1 MEKAEKK
8 RAIFLSIRV
17 GVISLIAAVT
27 VVIVAYYVL
36 SYNFKN
42 LLTEHT
48 ITLIESM
55 TSQGVKIVE
64 NELDARRQ
72 EISFLADSF
81 DSSLISNDVVQ
92 FPAPYNTSD
101 YIRMVYVTKDKTIA
115 SDNRQRHLYG
125 RQDIND
131 AFLGQVSVYGPYFNE
146 ENEYVVCYSA
156 PVKQGDEVVGV
167 LSIEKDGYLF
177 CELIRG
183 IRFINSGE
191 SYIINAE
198 GTDIAVSDQNHI
210 DWVNSQYNAR
220 KLLESNLDEETKS
233 ILELEQKGLDGKKG
247 IGTYYWHDGLVY
259 VVYEPITSQGW
270 VLLAGMREEELVE
283 LNQTAMF
290 SAIANGPVLQIC
302 FVIMFLLLGLIIY
315 WIVSTL
321 NENAKINEKLKIMA
335 NHDVLTKLKNR
346 NSFHNDLETIEKMDT
361 CSFACIYIDANG
373 LHELN
378 NHLGHLAGDQML
390 IAIADTLDK
399 KFADDSLYRIGGDEF
414 VILCCNKLEE
424 DINAKLEEVREFL
437 QQQHYEVSIG
447 LSYQDNNYDLIKA
460 VDEAEM
466 KMRQDKEHYYQT
478 NSKDRRTRRLDK
490 QLERLILDKQDADT
504 FLEVLAP
511 EFNGVY
517 FVNLT
522 SDTIR
527 HLYIPDYFEECLIES
542 DNKFS
547 KALMLYAQ
555 RLVLPEYYHDF
566 EVLCDYDTLEKQLNS
581 NQPPDFIFQKTDG
594 QWIHLRVLKF
604 RGYSVEKR
612 ETLWIFAQINDSK
625 NV

>member
-1 MEKAEKK
+1 
-8 RAIFLSIRV
+8 
-17 GVISLIAAVT
+17 
-27 VVIVAYYVL
+27 
-36 SYNFKN
+36 
-42 LLTEHT
+42 
-48 ITLIESM
+48 
-55 TSQGVKIVE
+55 
-64 NELDARRQ
+64 
-72 EISFLADSF
+72 
-81 DSSLISNDVVQ
+81 
-92 FPAPYNTSD
+92 
-101 YIRMVYVTKDKTIA
+101 MVYVTKDKTIA

-198 GTDIAVSDQNHI
+198 GSDIAVSDQNHI

-466 KMRQDKEHYYQT
+466 KMRQDKEHYYRT

-581 NQPPDFIFQKTDG
+581 NQPPDFIFQKIDG

>member
-8 RAIFLSIRV
+8 RAIFLGIRV
-17 GVISLIAAVT
+17 GAISLIAAVT

-55 TSQGVKIVE
+55 ASQGVKIVE
-64 NELDARRQ
+64 NELDARCQ
-72 EISFLADSF
+72 EISFLADAF
-81 DSSLISNDVVQ
+81 DSSLISDDQIQ
-92 FPAPYNTSD
+92 FPTPYDTND
-101 YIRMVYVTKDKTIA
+101 YIRMLYVTKDKTFA

-156 PVKQGDEVVGV
+156 PVKQGDEIVGV

-183 IRFINSGE
+183 IRFIDSGE

-220 KLLESNLDEETKS
+220 KLLEANLDEETKS

-247 IGTYYWHDGLVY
+247 MGTYYWHDGLVY

-270 VLLAGMREEELVE
+270 VLLAGMREEELAA
-283 LNQTAMF
+283 LNQ
-290 SAIANGPVLQIC
+290 SAIFTSIANGPVLQVC
-302 FVIMFLLLGLIIY
+302 FVIMLLLLGLVIY

-321 NENAKINEKLKIMA
+321 NENAKINKKLKVMA

-346 NSFHNDLETIEKMDT
+346 NSFHNDLEVIEKMDN

-378 NHLGHLAGDQML
+378 NHLGHIAGDQML
-390 IAIADTLDK
+390 IAIAGILDE

-414 VILCCNKLEE
+414 VILCCNKQADDL
-424 DINAKLEEVREFL
+424 IVKLEEVREFL
-437 QQQHYEVSIG
+437 YQQHYEISIG
-447 LSYQDNNYDLIKA
+447 LSYQDNNHELIK
-460 VDEAEM
+460 VVNDAEM
-466 KMRQDKEHYYQT
+466 KMRQDKECYYQA
-478 NSKDRRTRRLDK
+478 NSKDRRTRKLDK
-490 QLERLILDKQDADT
+490 QLERMILDKQDADA
-504 FLEVLAP
+504 FLAVLAP

-517 FVNLT
+517 FVDLT

-527 HLYIPDYFEECLIES
+527 QLYIPDYFEECLSEA

-547 KALMLYAQ
+547 KAIILYAQ
-555 RLVLPEYYHDF
+555 RLVLPEYYHNF
-566 EVLCDYDTLEKQLNS
+566 EVLCDYEALEKQLNS

-604 RGYSVEKR
+604 REYSIERR
-612 ETLWIFAQINDSK
+612 ETLWIFAKIDGSK
-625 NV
+625 KV